1 MGEISRTQV
10 AVLAFVMT
18 FVIVT
23 MVGLIILL
31 IRTVGRKRIV
41 ERLDSDVAEG
51 PAEAVEKESF
61 MVRLV
66 ALAGFASRAEKASE
80 SLRSKLTQAGY
91 YGRNAAAVFM
101 GSKILLLVIVL
112 VVTMLVVLPV
122 GLVKIEMKMPARI
135 LVILMGAMAAFVIP
149 DMVLSSRRKARSK
162 DIHRHLPDAVDL
174 LEVSV
179 SAGMGLSAAWNM
191 VTDEIAQVSRI
202 LADEMALTNLEIHL
216 GLPRNAAMTNLSDRT
231 GVREIG
237 MLSSVLV
244 QSERFGT
251 DVAEALRA
259 FAESMRQERST
270 QAEEEAEKTAVRLI
284 FPMVLFIFPAIF
296 VVAVGPAAMVLVKM
310 MFGGD

>member
-1 MGEISRTQV
+1 MSQQTLVIV
-10 AVLAFVMT
+10 AFVMT

-23 MVGLIILL
+23 IIGLIILL
-31 IRTVGRKRIV
+31 VRTVGRKRIV
-41 ERLDSDVAEG
+41 ERLDSEVAAG
-51 PAEAVEKESF
+51 PAEAVEEESVL
-61 MVRLV
+61 VRLV

-101 GSKILLLVIVL
+101 GSKILLLVI
-112 VVTMLVVLPV
+112 MLVALPI
-122 GLVKIEMKMPARI
+122 GLFQIDMRPAARI
-135 LVILMGAMAAFVIP
+135 LMILMGAMMAFIIP

-191 VTDEIAQVSRI
+191 VTDEITQVSRI

-296 VVAVGPAAMVLVKM
+296 VVAVGPAAMTLVEM
-310 MFGGD
+310 MFK